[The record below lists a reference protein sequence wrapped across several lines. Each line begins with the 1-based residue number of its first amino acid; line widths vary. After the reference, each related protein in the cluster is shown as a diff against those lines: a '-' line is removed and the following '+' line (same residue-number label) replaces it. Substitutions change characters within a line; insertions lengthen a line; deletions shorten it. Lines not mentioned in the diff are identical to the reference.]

1 VGCKFSCVLA
11 ELWNYFPIFPLTLEI
26 NIEFVGVLCGKLVFA
41 QSGFLIIFANNT
53 SQCIYLYAGVSE
65 MGEDK
70 SNNANIRDQKCEF
83 EKKIELTL
91 YKIK

>member
-1 VGCKFSCVLA
+1 
-11 ELWNYFPIFPLTLEI
+11 
-26 NIEFVGVLCGKLVFA
+26 
-41 QSGFLIIFANNT
+41 
-53 SQCIYLYAGVSE
+53 